1 MEADDERMTYWRTAI
16 ARDIPLGMIEQAEV
30 NRIPEDAEELLIVS
44 GMILAARG
52 GQIPDEDSAMRAAIS
67 VRRNLVSEGLRRR
80 FAPNRPRLFCLRDLP
95 MSGLDT
101 VVEIS
106 DREFMLGLAYLIR
119 QKTGRELTA
128 EEAATEV
135 DSRMTGGR
143 N

>member
-1 MEADDERMTYWRTAI
+1 MEADDERVTYWRTVI

-30 NRIPEDAEELLIVS
+30 NRTPEDAEELLIVS

-52 GQIPDEDSAMRAAIS
+52 GQIPDEDSAMKAAVF
-67 VRRNLVSEGLRRR
+67 VRRNLVFEGLRRR

-95 MSGLDT
+95 MSRLDT
-101 VVEIS
+101 VVEVPE
-106 DREFMLGLAYLIR
+106 REFMLGLAYLIR
-119 QKTGRELTA
+119 QETGREITA

-135 DSRMTGGR
+135 DSRMTGGM

>member
-1 MEADDERMTYWRTAI
+1 MTYWRTAI

-52 GQIPDEDSAMRAAIS
+52 GQIPDEDSAMVAAIT

-95 MSGLDT
+95 MSGLDAM
-101 VVEIS
+101 VEIS

>member
-1 MEADDERMTYWRTAI
+1 MTYWRTAI

-52 GQIPDEDSAMRAAIS
+52 GQIPDEDSAMVAAIA

-80 FAPNRPRLFCLRDLP
+80 FASNRPRLFCLRDLP
-95 MSGLDT
+95 MSRLDAM
-101 VVEIS
+101 VEIS